1 MTSRLTL
8 LTIFLFTFNV
18 NVQDLATVTI
28 SGGIVDQSAAVIPG
42 AEVRAT
48 LIKTGQ
54 TRTTFSDAAGRY
66 QLIQLE
72 PGTYALRVS
81 CNGFATLQKTGIV
94 SVSGQSLELPIT
106 LTPAS
111 IEVAP

>member
-1 MTSRLTL
+1 MMTSRLTL

-18 NVQDLATVTI
+18 HAQDLDTVTI
-28 SGGIVDQSAAVIPG
+28 SGRIVDQNAAVIPG

-54 TRTTFSDAAGRY
+54 TRTTITNADGRY
-66 QLIQLE
+66 RLIQLE

-81 CNGFATLQKTGIV
+81 CNGFATLQKTGIE
-94 SVSGQSLELPIT
+94 SVSG
-106 LTPAS
+106 
-111 IEVAP
+111 